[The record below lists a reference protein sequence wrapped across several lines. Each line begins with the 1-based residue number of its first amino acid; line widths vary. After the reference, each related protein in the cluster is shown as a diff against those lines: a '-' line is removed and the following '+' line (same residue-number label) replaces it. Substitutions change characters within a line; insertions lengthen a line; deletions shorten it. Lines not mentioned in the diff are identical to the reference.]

1 MDQGRRTVIAKPE
14 KLFAVCAPSIEPFT
28 RQELKALLPSEAL
41 LPGKAVPGA
50 PGEDSGGVEFCGELE
65 AIYRANLHL
74 RTASRVLVRFAQFH
88 AAAFSE
94 LRRRAN
100 VLPWE
105 RYLSPGQPVSLRVT
119 CHKSRLYHS
128 DAVGRE
134 LVKAIG
140 DRLGKPP
147 ELQKFDEEA
156 ETQLILARLV
166 NDECSLSIDSSGAL
180 LHRRGYR
187 LATAKAPLRETLAAA
202 MLLASGWE
210 TGAPL
215 LDPFCGAGTI
225 PIEAAL
231 LRRGIPPGAQRHFAF
246 MNWPGFQRQVW
257 EKLLAESQPRPVEN
271 LPRLLASD
279 RDAGAIQ
286 MAQAN
291 AERAGVA
298 GEIDFSCRAVSAVE
312 PAGAGW
318 VVTNPPYGL
327 RVSANQDLRN
337 LYAQFGKVLRLK
349 CPGWQ
354 VAILCSDT
362 HLLRSTGLRLD
373 TSLSWINGGTP
384 VKLGRGLVN
393 G

>member
-1 MDQGRRTVIAKPE
+1 MTKPE

-28 RQELKALLPSEAL
+28 RQELSALLPPAALLPSQASTNTPE
-41 LPGKAVPGA
+41 
-50 PGEDSGGVEFCGELE
+50 EDSGGVEFYGGLE
-65 AIYRANLHL
+65 AVYRANLHL

-94 LRRRAN
+94 LRRKAN
-100 VLPWE
+100 ILPWE
-105 RYLSPGQPVSLRVT
+105 RFLSSGQPVALRVT

-128 DAVGRE
+128 GAVARE

-147 ELQKFDEEA
+147 ELLKFDEET
-156 ETQLILARLV
+156 ETQIILARLV

-202 MLLASGWE
+202 MLLACGWE
-210 TGAPL
+210 PGAPL

-246 MNWPGFQRQVW
+246 MNWPGFQNQVW
-257 EKLLAESQPRPVEN
+257 EKLLAESQSHRADD
-271 LPRLLASD
+271 LPRLIASD
-279 RDAGAIQ
+279 RDAGAIR

-298 GEIDFSCRAVSAVE
+298 GEIEFSCRAVSAVE
-312 PAGAGW
+312 PAGVGW
-318 VVTNPPYGL
+318 VITNPPYGL
-327 RVSANQDLRN
+327 RVSANHDLRN

-362 HLLRSTGLRLD
+362 NLLRSTGLRLD
-373 TSLSWINGGTP
+373 TSLAWINGGTP
-384 VKLGRGLVN
+384 VKLGCGQVPS
-393 G
+393 